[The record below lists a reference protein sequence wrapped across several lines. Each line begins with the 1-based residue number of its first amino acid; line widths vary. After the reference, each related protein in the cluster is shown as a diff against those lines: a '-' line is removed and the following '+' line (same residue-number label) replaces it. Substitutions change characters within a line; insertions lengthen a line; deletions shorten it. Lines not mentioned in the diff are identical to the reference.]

1 MTKITTII
9 FDLGGVVLNL
19 DQDRTLRAFT
29 RLGIE
34 LEDINA
40 NHTIFA
46 DFETGKINAD
56 DFRQFLLTEL
66 KGQATVEQID
76 HAWNAMLLDL
86 PAYRLDMIKQLRK
99 RFKVLLLS
107 NTNSIHIDAFHAYL
121 KETFPELDWMNLFD
135 KVYYSYEMGY
145 RKPNTDIYEF
155 VLAQQNLKPHQALFI
170 DDNKSNLN
178 GAAKVGLHT
187 LWAKNPLD
195 EEMLKEIQGICADFT
210 ASMN

>member
-9 FDLGGVVLNL
+9 FDLGGVILNL
-19 DQDRTLRAFT
+19 DQDKTLRAFS
-29 RLGIE
+29 RLGVE
-34 LEDINA
+34 LEDIHSN
-40 NHTIFA
+40 NTVFG
-46 DFETGKINAD
+46 DFEIGKINAD
-56 DFRQFLLTEL
+56 DFRQCLITEL
-66 KGQATVEQID
+66 KGQATPEQID

-86 PAYRLDMIKQLRK
+86 PAYRLEMIKQLRK

-107 NTNSIHIDAFHAYL
+107 NTNSIHIGAFHAYL
-121 KETFPELDWMNLFD
+121 NQTFPELDWMNLFD
-135 KVYYSYEMGY
+135 KVYYSYEIGY

-155 VLAQQNLKPHQALFI
+155 VLKQHNLQPHQALFI
-170 DDNKSNLN
+170 DDNKGNLN

-195 EEMLKEIQGICADFT
+195 QHMLDEIEEICTAFT